1 MKVMIVTG
9 GANSIWTKLFVEKV
23 LLPLRADVYIQKSPL
38 EGNRYDNFY
47 KENGVNF
54 VYNYKINK
62 TITKIPKLGG
72 IYHRFIRKKA
82 LNLDVEFDY
91 IVVIFGN
98 PFYLKCAKKM
108 MNNKTRLIVWYIG
121 SDLLRITRRKQK
133 SLIRL
138 TNLLKPI
145 NVCVNQKL
153 GNAFKALIDDKG
165 CDSICDFGIS
175 SISIIDTYFK
185 KRALL
190 KESFLKI
197 NPDLYT
203 IAIGYNA
210 CSAQQH
216 QAVINSLSLLN
227 DDMKSKICLVLP
239 MTYHGNKKYIDHTK
253 QLLSISGFK
262 YLVLENFMDSNEM
275 AKLWCSIDML
285 IHAQTTDALS
295 ASMLEALYA
304 GCDVLNGSWLKYSEL
319 EEWNVSVQ
327 TFTRFCDIPDIVKS
341 SFENKKEHNS
351 LSRKC
356 IYEYASWDAC
366 VKKWKDILK

>member
-23 LLPLRADVYIQKSPL
+23 LLPLGADVYIQKSPL
-38 EGNRYDNFY
+38 EDNRYDSFY
-47 KENGVNF
+47 NKNGVSF
-54 VYNYKINK
+54 ICQYRINK
-62 TITKIPKLGG
+62 AIAKIPKLGG
-72 IYHRFIRKKA
+72 FYQRLIRKKSLK
-82 LNLDVEFDY
+82 LNVEFDY
-91 IVVIFGN
+91 IIVIFGN

-108 MNNKTRLIVWYIG
+108 MNNKTKLIVWYIG
-121 SDLLRITRRKQK
+121 SDLLRITHRKQN

-138 TNLLKPI
+138 TNSLKPI

-153 GNAFKALIDDKG
+153 DNAFKALINDKG
-165 CDSICDFGIS
+165 CDLICDFGIS
-175 SISIIDTYFK
+175 SIATIDSYLK
-185 KRALL
+185 KKSLL

-197 NPDLYT
+197 DPDLYT

-216 QAVINSLSLLN
+216 QAVIDSLVTL
-227 DDMKSKICLVLP
+227 DADVKSKICLVLP
-239 MTYHGNKKYIDHTK
+239 MTYHGEKKYIESIK
-253 QLLSISGFK
+253 RLLLASGFK
-262 YLVLENFMDSNEM
+262 YLVLEDFLNSDEM

-304 GCDVLNGSWLKYSEL
+304 GCNVLNGAWLEYSEL
-319 EEWNVSVQ
+319 EKWGISVQ
-327 TFTRFCDIPDIVKS
+327 TFTHFCDIPNIVKS
-341 SFENKKEHNS
+341 NLTNKNEFNS
-351 LSRKC
+351 LIRKR

-366 VKKWKDILK
+366 IKKWKEILK